1 LFTPSTDGAFT
12 HIRRINMNSL
22 IAMKILSR
30 RLLLISAATLVTAN
44 TVVAANRVGDALM
57 QARDLLTGTVEG
69 AKATDR
75 SSSNSADLQQRSY
88 PEPQEQA
95 RQLILGKPSFEGP
108 ASRKAAALSK
118 TNAAAPASARRKD
131 RDDSDPQELA
141 RRMILGEGDSSKERA
156 RVRLSAIQ

>member
-1 LFTPSTDGAFT
+1 MPLFTHT
-12 HIRRINMNSL
+12 RRINMNSR
-22 IAMKILSR
+22 ISMKIIIR

-44 TVVAANRVGDALM
+44 SVVAANRVGDAQM
-57 QARDLLTGTVEG
+57 QARDLLTGTVEW

-75 SSSNSADLQQRSY
+75 SPANSADLHQRSY
-88 PEPQEQA
+88 PEPQQQA

-108 ASRKAAALSK
+108 AGRKAAAQSK

-131 RDDSDPQELA
+131 RVHSDPQELA
-141 RRMILGEGDSSKERA
+141 RRMILGEGDSSKESA

>member
-1 LFTPSTDGAFT
+1 
-12 HIRRINMNSL
+12 MNSL

-44 TVVAANRVGDALM
+44 TVVAANRVGDAQM

-75 SSSNSADLQQRSY
+75 SPANSADLQQRSY